1 MVFNATFNNIPV
13 ISAVSFIGGGN
24 WSTWRKPQ
32 TCCNSLTNFTFSTV
46 TVTGF
51 FLGHIFVSRTYLS
64 LVQAGSCTNSNLFCH
79 IFVSRTYLSVVQA
92 GSCTNSNTSLND
104 GYLLSAGSIYNYNHI
119 YIKMILYIH
128 FFCLFISNL

>member
-64 LVQAGSCTNSNLFCH
+64 LVQAGSCTNSNLFYLRKVSGH
-79 IFVSRTYLSVVQA
+79 VFV
-92 GSCTNSNTSLND
+92 C
-104 GYLLSAGSIYNYNHI
+104 
-119 YIKMILYIH
+119 
-128 FFCLFISNL
+128 

>member
-64 LVQAGSCTNSNLFCH
+64 LVQAGSCTNSNLFYH